1 MRYIRILF
9 FLLIIIS
16 CVKEEKLKEVQI
28 NITIVNGGGD
38 NNAAI
43 RFSEAIGSLDSVS
56 VVSISNAKN
65 FVYSKTK
72 IIARNRDINKIKM
85 IKNILKIKEKDIDFI
100 LKKTNLDFEIILGN
114 DYKTIIDRIETDE

>member
-16 CVKEEKLKEVQI
+16 CVKEEKLKKVQI